1 VIVRRALGLLV
12 IVVAAWAA
20 PGHAAELVDAVLGE
34 VDGRI
39 VTASD
44 VALARALG
52 LFGLAPTDAPIRG
65 PDVDRLLTAWL
76 LLAEARRLGIEVT
89 PEDVAA
95 GWTAAARRA
104 GGPAA
109 LDAWLARVA
118 LEPERARELVADD
131 QRWQRFID
139 LRFREFAFVTPDEVA
154 AALGPGTHT
163 LEAEARMRAQLREA
177 EAQRRLAA
185 WLAERATRIRRA
197 PAATAV
203 PNPFPM
209 P

>member
-12 IVVAAWAA
+12 VVLAAWAA
-20 PGHAAELVDAVLGE
+20 PGHAAEFVDAVLGE
-34 VDGRI
+34 VEGRI

-52 LFGLAPTDAPIRG
+52 LFGLAPTGEPIG
-65 PDVDRLLTAWL
+65 PDVDGILTAWL
-76 LLAEARRLGIEVT
+76 VLAEARRLGIEVT
-89 PEDVAA
+89 PDDVAVA
-95 GWTAAARRA
+95 WAAAAARV

-109 LDAWLARVA
+109 LDAWLARAAV
-118 LEPERARELVADD
+118 EPERARALMADD
-131 QRWQRFID
+131 QRWRRFID

-163 LEAEARMRAQLREA
+163 PEAEARMRTQLREA
-177 EAQRRLAA
+177 EARRRLAA
-185 WLAERATRIRRA
+185 WLAERADRMRRL
-197 PAATAV
+197 PAAAPV